1 VSDISAR
8 QTPPG
13 DTPRPVSRRRLR
25 AVPVRRRWL
34 DVGWL
39 VGGLALFGLS
49 GALAAGGL
57 KAGEDTLFSAIN
69 GLPDALMPVVWPFM
83 QYGVFLTI
91 PVLCLVALLFRR
103 VRLAV
108 AMAIAGV
115 GVYFLARVVKEFVSR
130 GRPEALLDNVVAR
143 ETFASGSLGFPSGHT
158 AVAGALTVVVTPYL
172 RGRWKIVPAA
182 LLATVFLG
190 RMYVAAHV
198 PLDLIGGAALGFAAG
213 GLANLLVGT
222 PDQSKRAGNV
232 DDQAA
237 SSSASDTEN
246 SPATSKLAPPTT
258 PRRVTGEPRS

>member
-1 VSDISAR
+1 M
-8 QTPPG
+8 T
-13 DTPRPVSRRRLR
+13 
-25 AVPVRRRWL
+25 RRWL

-39 VGGLALFGLS
+39 VGGLALFVLS

-57 KAGEDTLFSAIN
+57 VGGEGAVFLAIN

-91 PVLCLVALLFRR
+91 PVLCLVALVLRR

-115 GVYFLARVVKEFVSR
+115 GVYFLARVVKELVSR
-130 GRPEALLDNVVAR
+130 GRPDELLDGVIER
-143 ETFASGSLGFPSGHT
+143 ETFAAGSLGFPSGHA

-172 RGRWKIVPAA
+172 RGWWKVVPAA
-182 LLATVFLG
+182 LLVIVLLG

-222 PDQSKRAGNV
+222 PAARVSRTAA
-232 DDQAA
+232 AA
-237 SSSASDTEN
+237 S
-246 SPATSKLAPPTT
+246 K
-258 PRRVTGEPRS
+258 

>member
-1 VSDISAR
+1 M
-8 QTPPG
+8 T
-13 DTPRPVSRRRLR
+13 
-25 AVPVRRRWL
+25 RRWL

-39 VGGLALFGLS
+39 VGGLALFVLS
-49 GALAAGGL
+49 GALAADGLVGGEGAVFL
-57 KAGEDTLFSAIN
+57 AIN

-91 PVLCLVALLFRR
+91 PVLCLVALVLRR

-115 GVYFLARVVKEFVSR
+115 GVYFLARVVKELVSR
-130 GRPEALLDNVVAR
+130 GRPDELLDGVIER
-143 ETFASGSLGFPSGHT
+143 ETFAAGSLGFPSGHA

-172 RGRWKIVPAA
+172 RGRWKAVPAA
-182 LLATVFLG
+182 LLVIVLLG

-222 PDQSKRAGNV
+222 PVARVSRTAA
-232 DDQAA
+232 AA
-237 SSSASDTEN
+237 S
-246 SPATSKLAPPTT
+246 K
-258 PRRVTGEPRS
+258 

>member
-1 VSDISAR
+1 M
-8 QTPPG
+8 T
-13 DTPRPVSRRRLR
+13 
-25 AVPVRRRWL
+25 RRWL

-39 VGGLALFGLS
+39 VGGLALFVLS

-57 KAGEDTLFSAIN
+57 VGGEGAVFLAIN

-91 PVLCLVALLFRR
+91 PVLCLVALVLRR

-115 GVYFLARVVKEFVSR
+115 GVYFLARVVKELVSR
-130 GRPEALLDNVVAR
+130 GRPDELLDGVIER
-143 ETFASGSLGFPSGHT
+143 ETFAAGSLGFPSGHA

-172 RGRWKIVPAA
+172 RGRWKAVPAA
-182 LLATVFLG
+182 LLVIVLLG

-222 PDQSKRAGNV
+222 PVARLSRTAAAVSK
-232 DDQAA
+232 
-237 SSSASDTEN
+237 
-246 SPATSKLAPPTT
+246 
-258 PRRVTGEPRS
+258 

>member
-1 VSDISAR
+1 V
-8 QTPPG
+8 
-13 DTPRPVSRRRLR
+13 RRRL
-25 AVPVRRRWL
+25 L

-39 VGGLALFGLS
+39 VGGLALFALS

-57 KAGEDTLFSAIN
+57 MGWEGAVFSAIN
-69 GLPDALMPVVWPFM
+69 GLPDALMPVIWPFM

-91 PVLCLVALLFRR
+91 PVLCLVALVLRR
-103 VRLAV
+103 FRLAV

-115 GVYFLARVVKEFVSR
+115 GVYFLARVVKELVSR
-130 GRPEALLDNVVAR
+130 GRPAELLAGVVER
-143 ETFASGSLGFPSGHT
+143 ETFATGSLGFPSGHT

-222 PDQSKRAGNV
+222 ADQSKNAGKV
-232 DDQAA
+232 EDQAA
-237 SSSASDTEN
+237 RSSASGSEN
-246 SPATSKLAPPTT
+246 AP
-258 PRRVTGEPRS
+258 

>member
-1 VSDISAR
+1 M
-8 QTPPG
+8 T
-13 DTPRPVSRRRLR
+13 
-25 AVPVRRRWL
+25 RRWL

-39 VGGLALFGLS
+39 VGGLALFVLS

-57 KAGEDTLFSAIN
+57 VGGEGAVFLAIN
-69 GLPDALMPVVWPFM
+69 GLPDALMPVIWPFM

-91 PVLCLVALLFRR
+91 PVLCLVALVLRR

-115 GVYFLARVVKEFVSR
+115 GVYFLARVVKELVSR
-130 GRPEALLDNVVAR
+130 GRPDELLDGVIER
-143 ETFASGSLGFPSGHT
+143 ETFAAGSLGFPSGHA

-172 RGRWKIVPAA
+172 RGRWKAVPAA
-182 LLATVFLG
+182 LLVIVLLG

-222 PDQSKRAGNV
+222 PVARVSRTAA
-232 DDQAA
+232 AA
-237 SSSASDTEN
+237 S
-246 SPATSKLAPPTT
+246 K
-258 PRRVTGEPRS
+258 

>member
-1 VSDISAR
+1 M
-8 QTPPG
+8 T
-13 DTPRPVSRRRLR
+13 
-25 AVPVRRRWL
+25 RRWL

-39 VGGLALFGLS
+39 VGGLALFVLS

-57 KAGEDTLFSAIN
+57 VGGEGAVFLAIN

-91 PVLCLVALLFRR
+91 PVLCLVALVLRR

-115 GVYFLARVVKEFVSR
+115 GVYFLARVVKELVSR
-130 GRPEALLDNVVAR
+130 GRPDELLDGVIER
-143 ETFASGSLGFPSGHT
+143 ETFAAGSLGFPSGHA

-172 RGRWKIVPAA
+172 RGRWKAVPAA
-182 LLATVFLG
+182 LLVIVLLG

-222 PDQSKRAGNV
+222 PVARVSRTAA
-232 DDQAA
+232 AA
-237 SSSASDTEN
+237 S
-246 SPATSKLAPPTT
+246 K
-258 PRRVTGEPRS
+258 

>member
-1 VSDISAR
+1 M
-8 QTPPG
+8 T
-13 DTPRPVSRRRLR
+13 
-25 AVPVRRRWL
+25 RRWL

-39 VGGLALFGLS
+39 VGGLALFVLS

-57 KAGEDTLFSAIN
+57 VGGEGAVFLAIN

-91 PVLCLVALLFRR
+91 PVLCLVALVLRR

-115 GVYFLARVVKEFVSR
+115 GVYFLARVVKELVSR
-130 GRPEALLDNVVAR
+130 GRPDELLDGVIER
-143 ETFASGSLGFPSGHT
+143 ETFAAGSLGFPSGHA

-172 RGRWKIVPAA
+172 RGWWKAVPAA
-182 LLATVFLG
+182 LLVIVLLG

-222 PDQSKRAGNV
+222 PVARLSRTAAAVSK
-232 DDQAA
+232 
-237 SSSASDTEN
+237 
-246 SPATSKLAPPTT
+246 
-258 PRRVTGEPRS
+258 